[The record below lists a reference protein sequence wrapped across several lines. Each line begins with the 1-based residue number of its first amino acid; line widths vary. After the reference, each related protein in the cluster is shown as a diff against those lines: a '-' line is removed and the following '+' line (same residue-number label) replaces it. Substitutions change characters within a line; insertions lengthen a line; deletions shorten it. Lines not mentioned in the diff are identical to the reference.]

1 MHSGKIFILLFFFCA
16 ACSHLTA
23 QSNSGFQSLLYP
35 RSVSAAG
42 LGEQGVAYGNAFGAM
57 QYNPANLVYS
67 ENFSFSFFNNPWNI
81 LGFSV
86 PLTAYTSSLKL
97 ENGIAA
103 GIDYTYWN
111 HGEFTVAT
119 IDQNPNGY
127 SDGEK
132 FHFYERSVA
141 VAAALP
147 VTDRIA
153 AGFQARYVWIPLY
166 PNQYLQH
173 LLLSAGISAKPQIF
187 SNRMTIGFSLM
198 NFGTTA
204 KYTTT
209 GSSLPATTEK
219 RIETVS
225 LPSQVNL
232 GIEETVVSNNFSE
245 INLSFGAMKP
255 IVQQDG
261 APSYE
266 AHSSFSALFTD
277 WKDFPNDVTGQIGL
291 GILLHPIDLG
301 KGISFFQEM
310 NVGYFSAGPKE
321 YSNSFMTHGVTVGI
335 RTRGITA
342 SAGYAGRWH
351 NFTYNSYLLWYFPWE
366 TFQFSITSDLNREDN
381 ASATTDDSP
390 RRILLSAGYAY
401 GAPVGKMKEMRL
413 SPFNDQLKFETNNQW
428 SLEADFYV
436 SEQSA
441 IHAAVRYARLTE
453 KLIFIF
459 PSSSSIPPLTMVQP
473 SETVSFESGYRYHPF
488 ELFNPFFIQGSLGI
502 IRLNPVVERSYPRY
516 LYQTYT
522 DFTAGFVIPFLETGI
537 VLIPNAGLKTI
548 FMKEYSNPSRLG
560 GYNQVEAGVSIG
572 YEL

>member
-1 MHSGKIFILLFFFCA
+1 MHSGKLFAILFFFCA
-16 ACSHLTA
+16 ACSQLTA
-23 QSNSGFQSLLYP
+23 QSNAAFHSLIYP

-42 LGEQGVAYGNAFGAM
+42 LGEQGVASGNALDAM
-57 QYNPANLVYS
+57 QYNPANLAYS

-86 PLTAYTSSLKL
+86 PLTAYSASLKL

-111 HGEFTVAT
+111 HGELILTTRA
-119 IDQNPNGY
+119 QNPDGY
-127 SDGEK
+127 IDLGK

-141 VAAALP
+141 AAAALP

-153 AGFQARYVWIPLY
+153 AGFQARYVWLPIY

-173 LLLSAGISAKPQIF
+173 LLLSAGISATPQIF

-204 KYTTT
+204 KSTAA
-209 GSSLPATTEK
+209 GISPLGTTEE
-219 RIETVS
+219 RTETAP

-232 GIEETVVSNNFSE
+232 GIEESVVSNNFGE
-245 INLSFGAMKP
+245 ANLSFGAMKP
-255 IVQQDG
+255 VVQLDG

-266 AHSSFSALFTD
+266 ARSSFSALFTD

-291 GILLHPIDLG
+291 SILVHPIDLG
-301 KGISFFQEM
+301 KGISYFQEM
-310 NVGYFSAGPKE
+310 NLGYFSTGPKE
-321 YSNSFMTHGVTVGI
+321 YSNSFMTHGVTVGL

-351 NFTYNSYLLWYFPWE
+351 NFNSNSYLYWVFPWE

-381 ASATTDDSP
+381 ASATTVNSP
-390 RRILLSAGYAY
+390 RRILLSGGYTY
-401 GAPVGKMKEMRL
+401 GAPVGKMKAMRL

-453 KLIFIF
+453 KLTFIF

-473 SETVSFESGYRYHPF
+473 SETVSLESGYRYHPF

-502 IRLNPVVERSYPRY
+502 MRLNPVVERSYPRY

-522 DFTAGFVIPFLETGI
+522 DCAAGFVIPFLETGF
-537 VLIPNAGLKTI
+537 VLIPHAGLKTI
-548 FMKEYSNPSRLG
+548 FMKEYSNPDRLG
-560 GYNQVEAGVSIG
+560 GYNQVEAGIHIG
-572 YEL
+572 